1 MSKSE
6 AGIRGHM
13 IGMLDAPE
21 EIERSFKRAV
31 TDSGNEIVF
40 SNDPQKA
47 GVNNLLGIY
56 KAITEKS
63 NSEVEADFA
72 NARGYG
78 DLKME
83 VAELVIET
91 LKPIRHRYNQLI
103 DDVAE
108 LDSLLFQGS
117 EHAREIVSPKM
128 REVKSKMGLVLQ
140 EVRE

>member
-40 SNDPQKA
+40 SNDPKKA
-47 GVNNLLGIY
+47 GDNNLLGIY

-63 NSEVEADFA
+63 DSEVEADFA

-78 DLKME
+78 DLKGKVFRIPHMGN
-83 VAELVIET
+83 IYPQD
-91 LKPIRHRYNQLI
+91 LKEYLNTFEECIN
-103 DDVAE
+103 D
-108 LDSLLFQGS
+108 
-117 EHAREIVSPKM
+117 
-128 REVKSKMGLVLQ
+128 
-140 EVRE
+140 